1 MNVTLNPY
9 LNFNGNAREALQFYH
24 SVFGGELNIS
34 TFADIPMPDGQ
45 VSPDEADKVMHGM
58 IAGDNDVT
66 LMAADVPSHME
77 FQPSTTSLSLSGEDA
92 ETLRGFWD
100 KLADGG
106 TVGVPL
112 AQAPW
117 GDTFGMVT
125 DKFGVPWMVN
135 ITAPAAS
142 S

>member
-1 MNVTLNPY
+1 MPVTTVTH
-9 LNFNGNAREALQFYH
+9 LNFTGNAREALEFYH

-34 TFADIPMPDGQ
+34 TFADIPMPD
-45 VSPDEADKVMHGM
+45 SELNPDEADKVMHGM

-77 FQPSTTSLSLSGEDA
+77 FQPSTTSLSLSGEDGD
-92 ETLRGFWD
+92 TLRGFWD
-100 KLADGG
+100 RLSDGG
-106 TVGVPL
+106 SIGVPL

-125 DKFGVPWMVN
+125 DRFGVPWMVN
-135 ITAPAAS
+135 ITAS
-142 S
+142 GGGS